1 MFDFF
6 RRFLAD
12 LSVSRKLLC
21 GFGLVLFLT
30 SAVTVTGFFAV
41 KSVLGHYQQ
50 GMQLSAVDTL
60 ILQTRRSERDFAIS
74 RAEVHAQ
81 AVREGLSRVREL
93 LKQYLESGGEEQ
105 KVRLRAMDQAAL
117 VYLEQFEMFVEQQG
131 KALEARQQMTQTANE
146 ARRQFE
152 AIELDMYDALREK
165 GLRNES
171 SDDSDPLSLAEKV
184 SAMSKR
190 MLDLRSNE
198 SLYIIDG
205 SPTALEDWTSIN
217 TEQEALA
224 RNLSIWLDEKQ
235 RGSIDAALA
244 ALKRYQDAFFNYQRV
259 GKTTAEIE
267 ATMLERAR
275 SVLELAEEAKNLQG
289 QAMNSGSRQ
298 VLFVLGLMGGVAV
311 LIGVAASL
319 LITHQIVLPLRQTV
333 ALAQRI
339 AEGDLSQ
346 DITPQRSDELGQ
358 LLDAMQGM
366 TLSLR
371 SLVGRIGAGVTQIA
385 ASAEQLSAITAQTS
399 SGVQTQKL
407 EVEQTATAIH
417 QMITTVEE
425 VARDAERA
433 SQAAQEADLEAQQG
447 NRVVQQVVGQMGALA
462 AEVEQSSEVISTLNL
477 ESTRIGSVL
486 EVIRSVAEQTNLLA
500 LNAAIEAARAG
511 EQGRGFAVVADEVRA
526 LARRAH
532 DSTEEIERLIA
543 SLQNL
548 ANHAMRQMGS
558 SCKQTQRTVTLAG
571 EAGDALIRITRS
583 VSTIEQMNQQIAAAA
598 EQQSVVAQNIHESV
612 NRVSGIGE
620 QSADASRR
628 TASSSAELA
637 RLGGELRALVHQ
649 FNI

>member
-1 MFDFF
+1 
-6 RRFLAD
+6 
-12 LSVSRKLLC
+12 
-21 GFGLVLFLT
+21 
-30 SAVTVTGFFAV
+30 
-41 KSVLGHYQQ
+41 
-50 GMQLSAVDTL
+50 
-60 ILQTRRSERDFAIS
+60 
-74 RAEVHAQ
+74 
-81 AVREGLSRVREL
+81 
-93 LKQYLESGGEEQ
+93 
-105 KVRLRAMDQAAL
+105 
-117 VYLEQFEMFVEQQG
+117 
-131 KALEARQQMTQTANE
+131 
-146 ARRQFE
+146 
-152 AIELDMYDALREK
+152 
-165 GLRNES
+165 
-171 SDDSDPLSLAEKV
+171 
-184 SAMSKR
+184 
-190 MLDLRSNE
+190 
-198 SLYIIDG
+198 
-205 SPTALEDWTSIN
+205 
-217 TEQEALA
+217 
-224 RNLSIWLDEKQ
+224 
-235 RGSIDAALA
+235 
-244 ALKRYQDAFFNYQRV
+244 
-259 GKTTAEIE
+259 
-267 ATMLERAR
+267 
-275 SVLELAEEAKNLQG
+275 
-289 QAMNSGSRQ
+289 
-298 VLFVLGLMGGVAV
+298 
-311 LIGVAASL
+311 
-319 LITHQIVLPLRQTV
+319 
-333 ALAQRI
+333 
-339 AEGDLSQ
+339 
-346 DITPQRSDELGQ
+346 
-358 LLDAMQGM
+358 MQGM